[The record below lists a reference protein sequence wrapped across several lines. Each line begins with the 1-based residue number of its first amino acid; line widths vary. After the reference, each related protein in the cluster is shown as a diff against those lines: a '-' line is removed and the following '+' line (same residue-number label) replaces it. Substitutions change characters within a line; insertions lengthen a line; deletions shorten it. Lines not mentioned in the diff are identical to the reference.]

1 LQVLTSKWCS
11 EEGLE
16 DATNLLLQLSKAN
29 NDLQEMVLK
38 LLLEGA
44 KELGSTVCHH
54 IRYGMPVTKDVPYE
68 VVFYRV
74 VLVLF

>member
-1 LQVLTSKWCS
+1 LTSKWCS

-29 NDLQEMVLK
+29 NDLQELVLK

-44 KELGSTVCHH
+44 KELGGTVCDH
-54 IRYGMPVTKDVPYE
+54 IR
-68 VVFYRV
+68 
-74 VLVLF
+74 